1 MPDGCETVRHCCFY
15 MCRIINDKLRIAIE
29 WRSKFRR
36 IIMTIRIDMVAK
48 FATDVTFS

>member
-1 MPDGCETVRHCCFY
+1 MVVKPCGIVVFICVVL
-15 MCRIINDKLRIAIE
+15 LRIAIE

-48 FATDVTFS
+48 FATNVTFS